1 MWAGSFVNVDQSSR
15 ASWYSCCVFGRES
28 WIGWIVKRP
37 SNICKVKAEERRDFF
52 VFDGEITWISWK
64 HKVEARGGKGSGA
77 SSSHD
82 RGAISHPRGGRLVA
96 WADVRR
102 TVETTEE
109 PWVGSFRFLFTT
121 LRAPLVFESPIFTQ
135 ITIKRNDK
143 SILVETIGIR
153 DKSWTRLPLLI
164 LRGEFRNLL
173 SQLESEA
180 VIFPLKL
187 TCCLVDHWWAT
198 LAALIKYV
206 LLLSFYATR
215 LPFFIFIEMSQWY

>member
-1 MWAGSFVNVDQSSR
+1 MWAGSFVNVDQLSR

-37 SNICKVKAEERRDFF
+37 SNICKVKAEETRDFF

-64 HKVEARGGKGSGA
+64 HKVEARGEKGSGA

-109 PWVGSFRFLFTT
+109 PWVGSFRFLFTI
-121 LRAPLVFESPIFTQ
+121 R
-135 ITIKRNDK
+135 RNDK

-153 DKSWTRLPLLI
+153 DKSWTQLPLLI

-173 SQLESEA
+173 GQLESEA
-180 VIFPLKL
+180 MIFPLKL
-187 TCCLVDHWWAT
+187 TRCRVDHWWAT
-198 LAALIKYV
+198 LAASIKYV
-206 LLLSFYATR
+206 LHLSFYITR
-215 LPFFIFIEMSQWY
+215 LPFFIFIEMSEWY

>member
-1 MWAGSFVNVDQSSR
+1 MWAGSFVNVDQLSR

-37 SNICKVKAEERRDFF
+37 SNICKVKAEETRDFF

-109 PWVGSFRFLFTT
+109 PWVGSFRFLFTI
-121 LRAPLVFESPIFTQ
+121 R
-135 ITIKRNDK
+135 RNDK

-153 DKSWTRLPLLI
+153 DKSWTQLPLLI

-173 SQLESEA
+173 GQLESEA
-180 VIFPLKL
+180 MIFPLKL
-187 TCCLVDHWWAT
+187 TRCRVDHWWAT
-198 LAALIKYV
+198 LAASIKYV
-206 LLLSFYATR
+206 LHLSFYVTR
-215 LPFFIFIEMSQWY
+215 LPFFIFIEMSEWY